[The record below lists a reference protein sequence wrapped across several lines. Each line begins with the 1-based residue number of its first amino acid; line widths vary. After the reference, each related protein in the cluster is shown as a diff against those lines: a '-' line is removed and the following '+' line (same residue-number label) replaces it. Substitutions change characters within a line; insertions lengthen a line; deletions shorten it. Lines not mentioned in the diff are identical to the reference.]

1 MDLENFNKQRSKEGL
16 PKIIIIK
23 KHSEVNL
30 GIRAH
35 PNMTVSMCLTSIILP
50 HSNEFIFIW
59 LYIGFIIYYIIQIGL
74 LASHDD

>member
-16 PKIIIIK
+16 SKIVIIK

-59 LYIGFIIYYIIQIGL
+59 LYIGFIIYYII
-74 LASHDD
+74 